1 MGPKSILSA
10 NDKSPEESLQVFP
23 ESVDV
28 LSFGQGL
35 HESLP
40 ATNKSGTLVPCKYS
54 TDQKGGLFAVV
65 LEGMTDSRIANLEK
79 NCERNPV
86 AYMCY
91 LDQEED
97 PYDTPGN
104 LMESS
109 CENATPT
116 IPRTDTWSASTSYSP
131 MHTSQ
136 QPNSLEESDS
146 YTSIKPANLLAR
158 NACSNS
164 FSDDDGG
171 TLSGPDVPPPVP
183 PRTHLSRRQPQPI
196 VEAHSNSSTY
206 YPATELFQQNVIP
219 GQSSDSN
226 LQPLPIS
233 RLHTA
238 PKLLD
243 SCDFGSFDPYVRMD
257 SVLRRERKTKESPPV
272 PRIQQFLQPEKPPPI
287 PPRAPNRNK

>member
-40 ATNKSGTLVPCKYS
+40 VTNKSGTLVPCKYS
-54 TDQKGGLFAVV
+54 TDQKGGLFAMV
-65 LEGMTDSRIANLEK
+65 LEGMTGSRIANLEK
-79 NCERNPV
+79 NCNRNPV
-86 AYMCY
+86 AYMHY
-91 LDQEED
+91 LDQED
-97 PYDTPGN
+97 QYDTPGN
-104 LMESS
+104 LMESP
-109 CENATPT
+109 CENSTPS

-136 QPNSLEESDS
+136 QPNSLEQSDL
-146 YTSIKPANLLAR
+146 YTSIKPANLFAR

-164 FSDDDGG
+164 FSDDEDG
-171 TLSGPDVPPPVP
+171 TLSGADIPPPVP
-183 PRTHLSRRQPQPI
+183 PRTHLSKRPTQPI
-196 VEAHSNSSTY
+196 VENSSAY
-206 YPATELFQQNVIP
+206 HPATELFQQNVTP

-243 SCDFGSFDPYVRMD
+243 SCDFGSFDPYVRME
-257 SVLRRERKTKESPPV
+257 SVLGRERKAKESPPV
-272 PRIQQFLQPEKPPPI
+272 PRIQQFLQSEKPPPI
-287 PPRAPNRNK
+287 PPRASNRNK